1 MCAIMLDTKGPEI
14 RSGMLKDGQD
24 INLEAGQD
32 FELVNDFE
40 YVGDN
45 KRIGHSYPNLSQ
57 FVEVGGTIL
66 IDDGLIELSIV
77 SKTDSVVKCKV
88 IIKLFP
94 SLPPSLPSFP
104 LHSSSLPLPPSFSAH
119 PLFISPSPTSP
130 FPHTTSHS
138 SKYGP
143 WEKSKS
149 SRSRV
154 SPCGFDAS
162 PYPCAETPFLRA
174 CPLSS
179 LADPALV
186 WAQREMR
193 LERRLAC
200 RIIRLTAASGRFQN
214 AVVLNQ
220 SQTSCF

>member
-88 IIKLFP
+88 IIKPFPSIPP
-94 SLPPSLPSFP
+94 SLPPIP
-104 LHSSSLPLPPSFSAH
+104 
-119 PLFISPSPTSP
+119 
-130 FPHTTSHS
+130 
-138 SKYGP
+138 
-143 WEKSKS
+143 
-149 SRSRV
+149 
-154 SPCGFDAS
+154 
-162 PYPCAETPFLRA
+162 
-174 CPLSS
+174 
-179 LADPALV
+179 
-186 WAQREMR
+186 
-193 LERRLAC
+193 
-200 RIIRLTAASGRFQN
+200 
-214 AVVLNQ
+214 
-220 SQTSCF
+220 